1 MATVAAGSNQN
12 VESLTLRQS
21 LTTLT
26 TAVSTDLPRVA
37 NRCCEVGLVSTEQLE
52 EAQLQTKTPYARANG
67 LVRRVIDQVTLDQQ
81 KFREFLGILKESNM
95 FTSVVQ
101 EVQNKYT
108 ENQAVRKVTYS
119 ERNVTASHFMI

>member
-1 MATVAAGSNQN
+1 MATQAVTTEN

-37 NRCCEVGLVSTEQLE
+37 NRCCEVGLISTEQLE
-52 EAQLQTKTPYARANG
+52 EAQLQTKTPFIRANE

-81 KFREFLGILKESNM
+81 KFWPFLSIL
-95 FTSVVQ
+95 
-101 EVQNKYT
+101 
-108 ENQAVRKVTYS
+108 
-119 ERNVTASHFMI
+119 ERVWHVCVSGERCAE